1 MKNNY
6 EIIDT
11 VLTLIE
17 EQLHDES
24 LCLDKLAVSVGYSK
38 YHLHRMFSAVTH
50 YSMHEYIQRRRLNE
64 AGRQLIESNKTIIE
78 ISQEAGYDTQ
88 RTFTRAF
95 KAVFKSSPAAF
106 RKQREFMPV
115 QLKLNVYD
123 KLPNQR
129 EMVMD
134 ICIIERDEMIL
145 IGFTG
150 NTKHGFN
157 SIGHCWHK
165 LHKYKHKII
174 NRAESDFLIGVNDYS
189 AFEKQ
194 EQHPVF
200 KVMAAAET
208 TSFTALSKGMK
219 SLILPASKYVVFT
232 FHGRNEASMQP
243 IAEYIYGQWFPNS
256 TLIFN
261 ENSRYDFVKYK
272 EQTDERGESDIEYW
286 VPIL

>member
-17 EQLHDES
+17 EQLYDES
-24 LCLDKLAVSVGYSK
+24 LNLESLAASIGYSK

-50 YSMHEYIQRRRLNE
+50 YSLHEYIHHRRLNE
-64 AGRQLIESNKTIIE
+64 AGRQLIDSNKTIIE

-95 KAVFKSSPAAF
+95 KAVFKNSPAAF

-115 QLKLNVYD
+115 QLKVNVYE
-123 KLPNQR
+123 LSNQR
-129 EMVMD
+129 ERVMD
-134 ICIIERDEMIL
+134 IRIIEHDEMKL
-145 IGFTG
+145 VGFTG

-157 SIGHCWHK
+157 AIGRCWHK

-174 NRAESDFLIGVNDYS
+174 NRAEPDFLIGVNDYS
-189 AFEKQ
+189 TFEKQ
-194 EQHPVF
+194 EQHPIF

-208 TSFTALSKGMK
+208 TSFIAVPKGMNH
-219 SLILPASKYVVFT
+219 LILPASKYVVFT
-232 FHGRNEASMQP
+232 FHGRNEDSMQP
-243 IAEYIYGQWFPNS
+243 VAEYIYGQWFPNS

-261 ENSRYDFVKYK
+261 ENCCYDFVKYN
-272 EQTDERGESDIEYW
+272 EQSDDRGESDIEYW